1 MTGALVLFDIDGT
14 LLATRGA
21 GTRSMLDAARELF
34 GHEFTF
40 DGVSIAGRID
50 PSIWADVARA
60 NGIADPEAHHERFR
74 AAYQRHLERRLAAE
88 NTVEVIPGAM
98 ELAEA
103 LRARG
108 AALGLVTGNYPE
120 AAFLKFRYAGLDPA
134 IFTVA
139 AWGCDAPD
147 RRGLPE
153 LAMRLHRARSGVA
166 LAPRQVVV
174 IGDTPNDVDCASA
187 CGCRAL
193 AVATGPFSRADLA
206 RCGADLAVDD
216 LGDTAGLVRWIIGET

>member
-1 MTGALVLFDIDGT
+1 MTPGALVLFDIDGT

-34 GHEFTF
+34 GERFTF
-40 DGVSIAGRID
+40 DGVEVAGRID
-50 PSIWADVARA
+50 PAIWADVARA
-60 NGIADPEAHHERFR
+60 NGIADPQRHHDRFR

-88 NTVEVIPGAM
+88 NTIVLMPGAV
-98 ELAEA
+98 ELIRS
-103 LRARG
+103 LGGRG

-120 AAFLKFRYAGLDPA
+120 AGLLKFRHAGLDPGL
-134 IFTVA
+134 FSVA

-166 LAPRQVVV
+166 LAPRRVVV
-174 IGDTPNDVDCASA
+174 VGDTPSDVDCASA
-187 CGCRAL
+187 CGCRSL
-193 AVATGPFSRADLA
+193 GVATGSFSRADLA
-206 RCGADLAVDD
+206 ACGADLAVDD
-216 LGDTAGLVRWIIGET
+216 LTGTAELLRWILG